1 MTDHLKKLAAEAA
14 LQYLP
19 ADGVIGVGTGSTV
32 HFFIEALSLVK
43 NKIEGAVASSK
54 DTTQKL
60 RAKNIP
66 VLDLNSTGTLSLYVD
81 GADCIDK
88 HLKMLKGGGGAQTGE
103 KIIAS
108 ASKEFICI
116 ADESKYSDY
125 LDTNKTP
132 LSIEVIPMA
141 RSFVARE
148 LVKMGATPVYRAGF
162 VTDYGN
168 VMLDTYQLDLTDP
181 LKVEERLNNIPGVV
195 CHGLFA
201 HRPANKLLLATT
213 QGLKILEA
221 Q

>member
-1 MTDHLKKLAAEAA
+1 MTEALKKAAAEAA

-43 NKIEGAVASSK
+43 HKIEGAVASSQ
-54 DTTQKL
+54 DTAKKL

-66 VLDLNSTGTLSLYVD
+66 VLDLNSAGTLSLYVD
-81 GADCIDK
+81 GADAIDR

-103 KIIAS
+103 KIIAA
-108 ASKEFICI
+108 ASKMFICI

-125 LDTNKTP
+125 LNTDKTP
-132 LSIEVIPMA
+132 LAIEVVPMA

-148 LVKMGATPVYRAGF
+148 LVKMGATPIYRNGF

-168 VMLDTYQLDLTDP
+168 HLLDTYQLNLTDP
-181 LKVEERLNNIPGVV
+181 LAVESQLNNIPGVV

-201 HRPANKLLLATT
+201 KQAAHKLLLATS

-221 Q
+221 

>member
-1 MTDHLKKLAAEAA
+1 MTDTLKKLAAEAA
-14 LQYLP
+14 IDYLP

-32 HFFIEALSLVK
+32 HFFIEALSRVK
-43 NKIEGAVASSK
+43 HKIEGAVASSK
-54 DTTQKL
+54 DTAQKL
-60 RAKNIP
+60 KAKQIP
-66 VLDLNSTGTLSLYVD
+66 LLDLNSAGPLSLYVD

-88 HLKMLKGGGGAQTGE
+88 HLRMLKGGGGAQTGE

-108 ASKEFICI
+108 CSKEFICI

-125 LDTNKTP
+125 LKTDKTP

-148 LVKMGATPVYRAGF
+148 LVKIGATPVYREGF

-168 VMLDTYQLDLTDP
+168 VMLDVYQVDLTNP
-181 LKVEERLNNIPGVV
+181 FKIEEQINNIPGVV

-201 HRPANKLLLATT
+201 RRPANKLLLATRN
-213 QGLKILEA
+213 GLKIVEA